1 MSTGWQTLRA
11 SDHRVDQDF
20 ALALLFAPSTGRDL
34 VADRLLLS
42 IEAENSMQIASEP
55 MLAAIRLQWWVEALE
70 TGRHESVPLVERLL
84 HHIAAGRVTAEE
96 LTSQIGLWQDRLARA
111 PEDAGGCWGAMFAIL
126 LPGQAEA
133 AAQVGQAIVDPK
145 AIIGEEAV
153 HLLADRDSRW
163 VWMLGLLARHRRQN
177 GAMQDGTAH
186 DDPLLVWRMLGW
198 RIGFRRPSSATTL
211 KDASA
216 RLA

>member
-42 IEAENSMQIASEP
+42 IEAESSMQIASEP
-55 MLAAIRLQWWVEALE
+55 MLAAIRLQWWVEAIE

-96 LTSQIGLWQDRLARA
+96 LTSQIGLWQDRLASS
-111 PEDAGGCWGAMFAIL
+111 PEDTGGCWGAMFAML

-133 AAQVGQAIVDPK
+133 AAQVGQALVDPE
-145 AIIGEEAV
+145 ATVGEEAL
-153 HLLADRDSRW
+153 HLLAGRDSRW
-163 VWMLGLLARHRRQN
+163 VWMLGLLTRHRRQN
-177 GAMQDGTAH
+177 AVTQDSTAH

-198 RIGFRRPSSATTL
+198 RFGIRRPSSATT
-211 KDASA
+211 S
-216 RLA
+216 R